1 MFLNRVDQFWN
12 ADGLRKKRIS
22 LGVKAGFC
30 VDTAVFRGRKSASIT
45 LFIPF
50 DHVVFL
56 RGFLAFL
63 GGQQR
68 DKPRSEQSED

>member
-1 MFLNRVDQFWN
+1 M
-12 ADGLRKKRIS
+12 S

-30 VDTAVFRGRKSASIT
+30 VDTVGFSGNKVCFDYFVHTFR
-45 LFIPF
+45 P
-50 DHVVFL
+50 